1 MNVLINNSVSI
12 VIPIHNQ
19 GIYLERALASILWQ
33 LSPFDECIL
42 VDDGSTDHPEKF
54 LSDDAKRRVL
64 ILQEAS
70 ARGVSA
76 ARNRGIRRASCHWI
90 KFLDADDLLAPF
102 ALDAFRAAAAQ
113 MPDTVQ
119 VFTGGVTRV
128 IDGFVADS
136 VGCTIESL
144 RRILLENPMLP
155 SATFVRRNALL
166 EVGLFDER
174 IDFEEDWDLWL
185 RLYERYTL
193 DGFGVS
199 QSPICYYW
207 IDNSEKTFKARR
219 YTVDGVSVREYFSK
233 TYGCRPDDWE

>member
-1 MNVLINNSVSI
+1 MNALISDSVSI
-12 VIPIHNQ
+12 IVPIRNQ
-19 GIYLERALASILWQ
+19 GFYLERAMASILWQ

-42 VDDGSTDHPEKF
+42 VDDGSTDHPERF
-54 LSDDAKRRVL
+54 LAEDAKRRVL
-64 ILQEAS
+64 LLRES
-70 ARGVSA
+70 SSRGVSS
-76 ARNRGIRRASCHWI
+76 ARNRGIRCAGCCWV

-119 VFTGGVTRV
+119 VFTGRVERV

-144 RRILLENPMLP
+144 QRILLENPMLP
-155 SATFVRRNALL
+155 SATFVRRSAVL

-185 RLYERYTL
+185 RLYKRYTL
-193 DGFGVS
+193 DGFGIS

-207 IDNSEKTFKARR
+207 INNSEKTYKARR
-219 YTVDGVSVREYFSK
+219 YTVEGVPVREYFAK